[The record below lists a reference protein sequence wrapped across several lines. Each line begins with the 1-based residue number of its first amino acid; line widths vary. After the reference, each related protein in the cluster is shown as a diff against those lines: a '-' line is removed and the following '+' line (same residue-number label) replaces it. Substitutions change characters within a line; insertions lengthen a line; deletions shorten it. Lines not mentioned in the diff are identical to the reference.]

1 MSFPEYELLVDPE
14 EEQLGFFRELNNLLQ
29 INTNNDYYIDEGI
42 FGYGLEIEV
51 SAMVQRTHFVFLK
64 TMLNNIINVMN
75 YRGNIVSDRTIK
87 GDYGFEI
94 CLDPLEMNEVLDVY
108 YRIREI
114 IDFSSGVLEVSAAKA
129 CGLHINIKADERI
142 KAEKFKQLF
151 DIIDV
156 NDTETFSFN
165 EYKRIIDI
173 PDYETYLKFQKEVSG
188 KYLAVNLLKDNL
200 IELRCVNSEIKK
212 DKLTALLA
220 KIEAIFGGKDENNS
234 TSSGQE

>member
-14 EEQLGFFRELNNLLQ
+14 EEQLGFIKELNSLLQ
-29 INTNNDYYIDEGI
+29 INTNNDYYIDEEI
-42 FGYGLEIEV
+42 FGYGLEVEV
-51 SAMVQRTHFVFLK
+51 SAKVSRTHIVFLK

-75 YRGNIVSDRTIK
+75 YRGNIVTDRTIK

-94 CLDPLEMNEVLDVY
+94 CLDPLGLVECTDVY

-114 IDFSSGVLEVSAAKA
+114 IDFSSGVLEVTAEKA

-151 DIIDV
+151 EIIDI
-156 NDTETFSFN
+156 NDNETFSFN

-173 PDYETYLKFQKEVSG
+173 PDYDTYLKFQKEVSG
-188 KYLAVNLLKDNL
+188 KYLAVNLLKNNL
-200 IELRCVNSEIKK
+200 IELRCVNSLISQENFVS
-212 DKLTALLA
+212 LLN
-220 KIEAIFGGKDENNS
+220 KIEAIFGGKDASNS
-234 TSSGQE
+234 TSSQE